1 LLTLACPARRLY
13 GRAFPGYFGTAQID
27 TLGHLL
33 AVDDPEPGKRRW
45 KNLVRRSDYIGS
57 WMVRQPGPDT
67 ARLRDDVDQPCW
79 DPVTLAADADPNP
92 PPIHR
97 HSGFWQDPRVT
108 QLGRHLGQ
116 VLTGRA

>member
-1 LLTLACPARRLY
+1 
-13 GRAFPGYFGTAQID
+13 
-27 TLGHLL
+27 
-33 AVDDPEPGKRRW
+33 
-45 KNLVRRSDYIGS
+45 
-57 WMVRQPGPDT
+57 VRQPAPDT

-108 QLGRHLGQ
+108 QLGCHLGQ